1 MIRIK
6 YHDFYETREE
16 LGKRITELKRDI
28 VSRLSRLLTF
38 DECIT
43 LEFNYCVLR
52 SQLEVLEFV
61 EYFMLDGTQ
70 KNWLTIG
77 NVPRP
82 VKHPRD
88 MKKLLHDTM
97 QMVLKKEPSYGV
109 KYNSIYFMALHYL
122 NRIQIEEKD
131 DGEG

>member
-1 MIRIK
+1 MIRIT
-6 YHDFYETREE
+6 YHNFYETREE
-16 LGKRITELKRDI
+16 LGKRISELKRDI
-28 VSRLSRLLTF
+28 ISRLSRLLTF
-38 DECIT
+38 DECTT

-52 SQLEVLEFV
+52 AQLEVLEFV
-61 EYFMLDGTQ
+61 EYFMLDGGQ
-70 KNWLTIG
+70 KNWLTIA

-88 MKKLLHDTM
+88 MKKLLQETM

-131 DGEG
+131 DGA

>member
-1 MIRIK
+1 MIRIT
-6 YHDFYETREE
+6 YHNFYETREE
-16 LGKRITELKRDI
+16 LSKRISELKRDI
-28 VSRLSRLLTF
+28 VSKLSRLLIF
-38 DECIT
+38 DECVT

-52 SQLEVLEFV
+52 AQLEVLEFV
-61 EYFMLDGTQ
+61 EYFMLDGGQ
-70 KNWLTIG
+70 KNWLTIA

-88 MKKLLHDTM
+88 MKKLLQETM

-131 DGEG
+131 DGA

>member
-1 MIRIK
+1 MIKIT
-6 YHDFYETREE
+6 YNNFYETREE
-16 LGKRITELKRDI
+16 LGKRVAELKRDI
-28 VSRLSRLLTF
+28 VSKLSRLLTF
-38 DECIT
+38 DECAT

-61 EYFMLDGTQ
+61 EYFMLDGGQ
-70 KNWLTIG
+70 KNWLTIA

-82 VKHPRD
+82 IKHPRD
-88 MKKLLHDTM
+88 MKKLLQETM

-131 DGEG
+131 DGA